1 MCSTRDLNPA
11 AIAPKHSSG
20 RVSVVATP
28 VDHGD
33 SLAGFTIGITAD
45 RRWEEQAS
53 LLQRRGATVLHGPT
67 IRTLPV
73 DSGSSLRDVTDL
85 IILNPP
91 DVVVANTGIGM
102 RAWFAAAE
110 SWGLGDALL
119 GALSEARII
128 ARGPKASSA
137 VHQAGLEVASRA
149 LSERMD
155 EVIDLVGEQL
165 IPGQIVAFQR
175 HGEDSPDAISR
186 LLQAGA
192 NVVEVPVYRWIMP
205 EDLAAATTL
214 LFAIAAQQ
222 VQAVTFT
229 SAPAVRNCMAIADDL
244 GIGESVRAALNGP
257 VIAAMV
263 GPVCAAAAEETAI
276 KSCIVPASFRLGPM
290 IRTLTE
296 ALHDRGARLT
306 ANGVPIGLTRTGVV
320 VDGAAIGLSERE
332 HALFC
337 ELVRNRPSVVSKAD
351 LRDSV
356 WEPTTDDHVVEVT
369 IGRLRRRLGTA
380 GDGIVSIPRR
390 GYALRP

>member
-1 MCSTRDLNPA
+1 MCTTVKTVP
-11 AIAPKHSSG
+11 
-20 RVSVVATP
+20 P

-53 LLQRRGATVLHGPT
+53 LLERRGATVLHGPT

-73 DSGSSLRDVTDL
+73 DSGSSLRDVTDTV
-85 IILNPP
+85 ILSPP
-91 DVVVANTGIGM
+91 DIVVANTGIGM

-119 GALSEARII
+119 GALSGSRII
-128 ARGPKASSA
+128 ARGPKASAA

-149 LSERMD
+149 VSERME
-155 EVIDLVGEQL
+155 EVIDLVREHL
-165 IPGQIVAFQR
+165 LPGQIVAFQR
-175 HGEDSPDAISR
+175 HGDDSPDAVAR
-186 LLQAGA
+186 LVEGGA
-192 NVVEVPVYRWIMP
+192 KVVEIPVYRWIMP
-205 EDLAAATTL
+205 EDVAAATTL
-214 LFAIAAQQ
+214 LSAIAAQQ

-244 GIGESVRAALNGP
+244 GIGETVRAALNGP

-263 GPVCAAAAEETAI
+263 GPVCAAAAEDVGI
-276 KSCIVPASFRLGPM
+276 KSCVVPDSFRLGPM
-290 IRTLTE
+290 IRTLTQ
-296 ALHDRGARLT
+296 ALHQRGARLT
-306 ANGVPIGLTRTGVV
+306 VNGVSIGLTQTGVV

-337 ELVRNRPSVVSKAD
+337 ELVRNRPSVVSKTD
-351 LRDSV
+351 LRDAV

-369 IGRLRRRLGTA
+369 IGRLRKRLGAA
-380 GDGIVSIPRR
+380 GEGIVSVPRR